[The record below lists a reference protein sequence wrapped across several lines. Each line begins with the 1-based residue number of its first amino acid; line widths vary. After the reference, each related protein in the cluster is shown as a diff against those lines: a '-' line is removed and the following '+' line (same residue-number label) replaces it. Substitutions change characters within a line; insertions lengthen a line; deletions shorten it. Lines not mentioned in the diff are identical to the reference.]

1 MGAGDL
7 NTAKILTNTASPQ
20 DNNKQQ
26 NTLSATNDLNIYA
39 LHDTF
44 IPQQFSTK

>member
-7 NTAKILTNTASPQ
+7 NTARILTNTASPQ
-20 DNNKQQ
+20 DKSQQ